1 MTEHLRKAQSPY
13 PVNVVA
19 LVAARATLRDQ
30 RFLRGT
36 LHEFRR
42 SHKELERGLTK
53 LGIPFFPSAA
63 NFVLLFLGARAKEAV
78 KTLARQGILIRDR
91 SGDFG
96 GAGYVRI
103 TFGTLSQTR
112 RVLRQLKRSYEK
124 SRCPQNY
131 ERNQHQAEVESRR
144 PRKSAHRYRHPLF
157 RSHARTNR
165 PARRARS
172 GPGRARRSGRDQHH
186 TVEDVGIALGEA
198 VKQAL
203 GSKRGILRAGY
214 FLMPMDESLRP
225 ARSIFPAARILSA
238 NGGRSPVAWAIFKP
252 NCSKIFS
259 RPSRTPPCANVHLR
273 HVYGGSFAPS
283 DRSHVQSVRARA
295 AFRRDARS
303 PAAPRLAE
311 HQGAAVK
318 ISIIDYGA
326 GNLPSVERALRS
338 LGAETES
345 VTRPEQ
351 IAAAACWFF
360 PASDTSPRSS
370 PDCAKAI

>member
-112 RVLRQLKRSYEK
+112 RVLRQLKE
-124 SRCPQNY
+124 
-131 ERNQHQAEVESRR
+131 
-144 PRKSAHRYRHPLF
+144 
-157 RSHARTNR
+157 
-165 PARRARS
+165 
-172 GPGRARRSGRDQHH
+172 
-186 TVEDVGIALGEA
+186 
-198 VKQAL
+198 
-203 GSKRGILRAGY
+203 IL
-214 FLMPMDESLRP
+214 
-225 ARSIFPAARILSA
+225 
-238 NGGRSPVAWAIFKP
+238 
-252 NCSKIFS
+252 
-259 RPSRTPPCANVHLR
+259 
-273 HVYGGSFAPS
+273 
-283 DRSHVQSVRARA
+283 
-295 AFRRDARS
+295 
-303 PAAPRLAE
+303 
-311 HQGAAVK
+311 
-318 ISIIDYGA
+318 
-326 GNLPSVERALRS
+326 
-338 LGAETES
+338 
-345 VTRPEQ
+345 
-351 IAAAACWFF
+351 
-360 PASDTSPRSS
+360 
-370 PDCAKAI
+370 